1 MTEKKWNI
9 NDLDPVGLVEDAKV
23 KEAFISAY
31 SKIHRASKEDAEVI
45 YDRESLYYKKALAAE
60 PKLKNCTRISLYS
73 ALLEAAITGLSLQPG
88 QKSEAYLESRNFNAG
103 TKDNQKWES
112 VCHFVLTAY
121 GELNLRIKAGQIVR
135 MNNPVVVYE
144 GDHFQPMTNAR
155 GELFVDYKP
164 AIPRKS
170 KNIIGAFVVIH
181 LPGNQLDFKWLLQ
194 DDIERLKGY
203 SAKGFKGNPNALYS
217 SNNGSI
223 DVGFL
228 ETKTIKHA
236 MRAYTKLRVGE
247 NVAYEDDLDLEKAGT
262 FLPPDAQPQPEAT
275 VQYGQPESVI
285 PGDDDGEIF

>member
-1 MTEKKWNI
+1 MEKKWNI

-23 KEAFISAY
+23 RDSFISAY
-31 SKIHRASKEDAEVI
+31 TKIHRAKTADAEMI
-45 YDRESLYYKKALAAE
+45 LDRESLYYKRALTGDS
-60 PKLKNCTRISLYS
+60 KLKNCTRISLYS
-73 ALLEAAITGLSLQPG
+73 SFLEAAITGLSLQPG
-88 QKSEAYLESRNFNAG
+88 QKSEAYLESRNFNVG
-103 TKDNQKWES
+103 TRDNPQWEG

-121 GELNLRIKAGQIVR
+121 GELNLRMKAGQIVR

-155 GELFVDYKP
+155 GELYVEYKP
-164 AIPRKS
+164 SIPRKS
-170 KNIIGAFVVIH
+170 QNIIGAFVVIH
-181 LPGNQLDFKWLLQ
+181 LPGDQLDFKWLLQ

-217 SNNGSI
+217 SNNGAI

-247 NVAYEDDLDLEKAGT
+247 NVAFEDDLDPDKAGT
-262 FLPPDAQPQPEAT
+262 FLPADAQPQPEPT
-275 VQYGQPESVI
+275 VQYTETVTG
-285 PGDDDGEIF
+285 GDDGGEIF